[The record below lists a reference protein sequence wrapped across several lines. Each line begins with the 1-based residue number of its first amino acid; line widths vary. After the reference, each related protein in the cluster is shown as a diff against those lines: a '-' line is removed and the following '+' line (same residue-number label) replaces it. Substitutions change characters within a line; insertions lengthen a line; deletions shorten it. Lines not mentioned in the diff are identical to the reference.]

1 MLLGGLMHPQKD
13 NTKKRTN
20 LSIQLHLIS
29 EAKELGVNISASAE
43 HGIAQAIASEKK
55 KRWLKENN
63 SALTSSN
70 LFVEENGLPLSK
82 YRVF

>member
-1 MLLGGLMHPQKD
+1 MQTQKD
-13 NTKKRTN
+13 NKKKRTN

-55 KRWLKENN
+55 RRWLQENN
-63 SALTSSN
+63 SALSSSN
-70 LFVEENGLPLSK
+70 LYVEENGLPLSK

>member
-1 MLLGGLMHPQKD
+1 MQTQKV
-13 NTKKRTN
+13 NIKKRTN
-20 LSIQLHLIS
+20 LSIQSNLLS

-43 HGIAQAIASEKK
+43 NGIAQAIAQERK

-63 SALTSSN
+63 SALSSSN

-82 YRVF
+82 YRAF

>member
-1 MLLGGLMHPQKD
+1 MHPQKD
-13 NTKKRTN
+13 KAKKRTN

-43 HGIAQAIASEKK
+43 HGIALAIAREKK
-55 KRWLKENN
+55 KRWLQENN
-63 SALTSSN
+63 SALSSSN

>member
-1 MLLGGLMHPQKD
+1 MLPQKD
-13 NTKKRTN
+13 NVKKRTN

-29 EAKELGVNISASAE
+29 EAKELGVNLSASAE
-43 HGIAQAIASEKK
+43 HGIALAIASEKK
-55 KRWLKENN
+55 KRWLQENN
-63 SALTSSN
+63 SALSSSN

>member
-1 MLLGGLMHPQKD
+1 MQTQKD

-55 KRWLKENN
+55 RRWLLENN
-63 SALTSSN
+63 SALSSSN

-82 YRVF
+82 YKVF

>member
-1 MLLGGLMHPQKD
+1 MQTQKD
-13 NTKKRTN
+13 NAKKRTN
-20 LSIQLHLIS
+20 LSIQVHLIS

-55 KRWLKENN
+55 RRWLQENN
-63 SALTSSN
+63 SALSSSN
-70 LFVEENGLPLSK
+70 LYGEENGLPLSK

>member
-1 MLLGGLMHPQKD
+1 MQAQKY
-13 NTKKRTN
+13 NAKKRTN

-43 HGIAQAIASEKK
+43 HGIALAIASEKK
-55 KRWLKENN
+55 KRWLQKNN
-63 SALTSSN
+63 SALSSSN

-82 YRVF
+82 YRAF

>member
-1 MLLGGLMHPQKD
+1 MKTQKD
-13 NTKKRTN
+13 NAKKLTN

-29 EAKELGVNISASAE
+29 EAKELGFNISASAE

-55 KRWLKENN
+55 RRWLQENN
-63 SALTSSN
+63 SSLSSSN
-70 LFVEENGLPLSK
+70 LFVEENGLPLTK

>member
-1 MLLGGLMHPQKD
+1 MQTQKD

-55 KRWLKENN
+55 RRWLQQNN
-63 SALTSSN
+63 SALSSSN

-82 YRVF
+82 YKVF

>member
-1 MLLGGLMHPQKD
+1 MELQKD
-13 NTKKRTN
+13 KTKKRTN
-20 LSIQLHLIS
+20 LSIQLNLIT
-29 EAKELGVNISASAE
+29 EAKQLGVNISASAE
-43 HGIAQAIASEKK
+43 HGIALAIASEKK

-63 SALTSSN
+63 AALSSSN

>member
-1 MLLGGLMHPQKD
+1 MLM
-13 NTKKRTN
+13 RTIQSN
-20 LSIQLHLIS
+20 LLI

-43 HGIAQAIASEKK
+43 NGISQAIAEERKT
-55 KRWLKENN
+55 RWLKENH
-63 SALTSSN
+63 SALSSSN

>member
-1 MLLGGLMHPQKD
+1 MQPQKD
-13 NTKKRTN
+13 NAKKRTN

-43 HGIAQAIASEKK
+43 HGIALAIASEKK
-55 KRWLKENN
+55 KRWLRENN
-63 SALTSSN
+63 AALSSSN